1 MSEAEGPAHNDREH
15 VPLPPLVYL
24 AGIGAGFGIDWLIP
38 LRGLSLETQLI
49 VGLPIVVLA
58 LALVLISARELQ
70 RAGTSPFHHHPTTKI
85 FSRGLYG
92 MSRNPIYAAMTL
104 GCVGVA
110 ITADRVW
117 ILAATVVAVLVI
129 DRMVIA
135 REEAFLTA
143 KFGDEYLAYKARVR
157 RWI

>member
-24 AGIGAGFGIDWLIP
+24 AGIGAGFGID
-38 LRGLSLETQLI
+38 SLETQLI